1 MADPRELLSE
11 GRRAQQMGA
20 LERAIECYRQAIEH
34 TEEPLVASEGWRRMS
49 SVRRAQCRWDDA
61 LEAAHRARSLA
72 RRANDRDALAES
84 LNTEA
89 AVHMSRGEMGVARPL
104 LEEAAEVSDSDRAM
118 GITLQNL
125 GFVAAR
131 TGDLDAAERYF
142 EVSAAHF
149 RRAGYRWGEA
159 CVLNSHAGA
168 ALDRGDYRLADST
181 AQRAIDAA
189 REVEDLNLLALATQ
203 NRAEALAALGEL
215 SLAEDLLS
223 EALGYFGAAGD
234 PMRQVDVYK
243 LLGDISVRRG
253 DAVTARRCF
262 EKGLEL
268 AQLIEV
274 RLESKELTERIG
286 GLADSAPAAAPVSE
300 RASSVRVAESGPAE
314 RVGPG

>member
-11 GRRAQQMGA
+11 GRRCQQMGA
-20 LERAIECYRQAIEH
+20 LERAVDCFREAIEQSSD
-34 TEEPLVASEGWRRMS
+34 PVVASEGWRRMS
-49 SVRRAQCRWDDA
+49 SVRRAQCRWDEA
-61 LEAAHRARSLA
+61 LEAAHRARQLA
-72 RRANDRDALAES
+72 RRANDPDAVAES
-84 LNTEA
+84 LNAEA
-89 AVHMSRGEMGVARPL
+89 AIHMNRGEMAVARPL
-104 LEEAAEVSDSDRAM
+104 LEEAAEVSSSDRAM

-168 ALDRGDYRLADST
+168 ALDRGDHRLAAST
-181 AQRAIDAA
+181 AERAIEAA

-203 NRAEALAALGEL
+203 NRAEALAKLGDL
-215 SLAEDLLS
+215 STAEDLLS

-234 PMRQVDVYK
+234 HMRQVDVFK
-243 LLGDISVRRG
+243 LLGDISVKRG
-253 DAVTARRCF
+253 DPVTARRCF

-268 AQLIEV
+268 AKLIEV
-274 RLESKELTERIG
+274 RLESKELTDRLG
-286 GLADSAPAAAPVSE
+286 GLADVAVPPVPQAPARRAPV
-300 RASSVRVAESGPAE
+300 AGSGEDLRTA
-314 RVGPG
+314 

>member
-1 MADPRELLSE
+1 MTDPREFLSE
-11 GRRAQQMGA
+11 GRRSQQLGA
-20 LERAIECYRQAIEH
+20 LDRALECFRRAVDA
-34 TEEPLVASEGWRRMS
+34 TDDPSLASEAWRRIS

-72 RRANDRDALAES
+72 RRAHDADAMAES
-84 LNTEA
+84 LNCEA
-89 AVHMSRGEMGVARPL
+89 AVHMNRGEMGVARPL
-104 LEEAAEVSDSDRAM
+104 LEEAAEVSGSDRAM

-131 TGDLDAAERYF
+131 TGDLDGAERYF

-168 ALDRGDYRLADST
+168 ALDRGDYRLAEST

-203 NRAEALAALGEL
+203 NRAEALAKLGDL
-215 SLAEDLLS
+215 STAEDLLS

-234 PMRQVDVYK
+234 HMRQVDVFK
-243 LLGDISVRRG
+243 LLGDICIRRG
-253 DAVTARRCF
+253 DPTTARRCF

-268 AQLIEV
+268 AKLIEV
-274 RLESKELTERIG
+274 RLESKELTERLG
-286 GLADSAPAAAPVSE
+286 GLADVPPPPV
-300 RASSVRVAESGPAE
+300 GPAKPRTE
-314 RVGPG
+314 TATASRGEPGATP

>member
-11 GRRAQQMGA
+11 GRRCQQLGA
-20 LERAIECYRQAIEH
+20 LERALECYQLAIER
-34 TEEPLVASEGWRRMS
+34 TEDPTLASEGWRRVS

-61 LEAAHRARSLA
+61 LEAAHRARALA
-72 RRANDRDALAES
+72 RRANDLDGLAES
-84 LNTEA
+84 LNAEA
-89 AVHMSRGEMGVARPL
+89 AVHMNRGEMAVARPL
-104 LEEAAEVSDSDRAM
+104 LEEAAEVSSNDRAM

-168 ALDRGDYRLADST
+168 ALDRGDYRLAAST
-181 AQRAIDAA
+181 AERAIEAA

-203 NRAEALAALGEL
+203 NRAEALAALGDL
-215 SLAEDLLS
+215 TTAEDLLS

-234 PMRQVDVYK
+234 HMRQVDVFK

-253 DAVTARRCF
+253 DPVTARRCF

-268 AQLIEV
+268 AKLIEV
-274 RLESKELTERIG
+274 RLESKELTERLG
-286 GLADSAPAAAPVSE
+286 HLADVAVPPVAPARP
-300 RASSVRVAESGPAE
+300 SVRPAGQAGA
-314 RVGPG
+314 RDR

>member
-1 MADPRELLSE
+1 MTDSRELLAE
-11 GRRAQQMGA
+11 GRRCQQMGA
-20 LERAIECYRQAIEH
+20 LDRAVDCFREAIEQAGD
-34 TEEPLVASEGWRRMS
+34 PLVASEGWRRMS
-49 SVRRAQCRWDDA
+49 SVRRAQCRWDEA
-61 LEAAHRARSLA
+61 LEAAHRARQLA
-72 RRANDRDALAES
+72 RRANDADALAES

-89 AVHMSRGEMGVARPL
+89 AVHMSRGEMAVARPL
-104 LEEAAEVSDSDRAM
+104 LEEATEVSGSDRAM

-159 CVLNSHAGA
+159 CVLNSRAGA
-168 ALDRGDYRLADST
+168 ALDRGDHRVAAST
-181 AQRAIDAA
+181 AERAIEAA

-203 NRAEALAALGEL
+203 TRAEALAALGDL
-215 SLAEDLLS
+215 STAEDLLS

-234 PMRQVDVYK
+234 HMRQVDVFK

-253 DAVTARRCF
+253 DPVTARRCF

-268 AQLIEV
+268 AKLIEV
-274 RLESKELTERIG
+274 RLESKELTDRLG
-286 GLADSAPAAAPVSE
+286 GLADLAASRMPQAPSRPAPV
-300 RASSVRVAESGPAE
+300 AS
-314 RVGPG
+314 PGEDFRTA